1 MMLSQ
6 KYERNC
12 GIKAVMGMGLG
23 ENGGCLLQMVDH
35 DSIDFNL
42 ARLNVTQPC
51 RLNGLFEVHY
61 RY

>member
-1 MMLSQ
+1 M
-6 KYERNC
+6 E
-12 GIKAVMGMGLG
+12 LG
-23 ENGGCLLQMVDH
+23 EYGGCLLQMVDP
-35 DSIDFNL
+35 DAIDFNL